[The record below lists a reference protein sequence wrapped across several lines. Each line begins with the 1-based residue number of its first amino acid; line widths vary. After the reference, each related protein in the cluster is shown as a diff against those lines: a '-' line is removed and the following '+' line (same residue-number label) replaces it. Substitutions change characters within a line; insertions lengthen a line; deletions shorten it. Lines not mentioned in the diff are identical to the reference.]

1 MLTETPAMN
10 ADERDDILR
19 ALGRIPATAWSDLL
33 DADAAPWL
41 RQHRDAMH
49 DALKEMGIR
58 GSDSARSLAED
69 VVDVL
74 GHQLLSHRDFGPWVR
89 EQLLRALA
97 PTKWEKLADRY
108 RALAGGKADEL
119 HPNATQHGKGAATM
133 AAYWH
138 RGSHW
143 AHAFCQALELPES
156 LASHRDHGRLQ
167 DESVEPAVVLNELHD
182 FQNDVYKHLRKL
194 FADGAGGAAMLS
206 LPTGAGKTRVAVE
219 AVCDH
224 LAAQSRERRPR
235 DLAIWFAQSEE
246 LLEQAWTCFR
256 QVWQGR
262 SEVRRTTS
270 LSLVRAWGG
279 RSADSIEV
287 DEGPTVILA
296 GVRQVCEWLKAG
308 VALDELLPL
317 SRHAMTVVD
326 EAHGAVAP
334 SVGDVLL
341 ALRQRAKHQWQT
353 LSHAPPVV
361 GLSATPWRTHDAED
375 ERLQRYFQHQ
385 LVTPKSLGAHPIAAL
400 QERKILSRVKAESLT
415 LGAAPE
421 FTAKERE
428 LFEEFKDLPPTYLQR
443 LGREPARNARIV
455 ERLLRLGE
463 DSRALVF
470 ACSVEHAEL
479 LTLLLNRASGE
490 EVAAVVTGKTPR
502 AQRASVIARF
512 RAGEGIRFLCNVSVL
527 TTGFDAPQA
536 NVVCLTR
543 PTTSAVLYEQMVGR
557 GLRGPKNGGTPSCLV
572 LDAQDEG
579 LPGKILS
586 YARVRARWDEA

>member
-1 MLTETPAMN
+1 MAQEAAAMN

-19 ALGRIPATAWSDLL
+19 ALGRIPSATWTSLL
-33 DADAAPWL
+33 DADTAPWL
-41 RQHRDAMH
+41 RQHRESMH
-49 DALKEMGIR
+49 AALAEMGIR
-58 GSDSARSLAED
+58 GRESARSLAED

-74 GHQLLSHRDFGPWVR
+74 GHQLLSHREFGPWVR
-89 EQLLRALA
+89 EQLLLHLA
-97 PTKWEKLADRY
+97 ETKWEKLAERY
-108 RALAGGKADEL
+108 RALAGGHADEL
-119 HPNATQHGKGAATM
+119 HRNATQHGKGAATM

-182 FQNDVYKHLRKL
+182 FQHDVYKRLHKL
-194 FADGAGGAAMLS
+194 FANGAGEAAMLS

-224 LAAQSRERRPR
+224 LAAQSGERRPR
-235 DLAIWFAQSEE
+235 DLAIWVAQSEE

-262 SEVRRTTS
+262 SVVPRTS
-270 LSLVRAWGG
+270 PLSLVRAWGG
-279 RSADSIEV
+279 RSVDSIEV
-287 DEGPTVILA
+287 DEGPTVVLA

-308 VALDELLPL
+308 VALDEVLPL
-317 SRHAMTVVD
+317 SRHAMTVID

-361 GLSATPWRTHDAED
+361 GLSATPWRSHEAED

-400 QERKILSRVKAESLT
+400 QERKILSRVKAESLA

-421 FTAKERE
+421 PTAKE
-428 LFEEFKDLPPTYLQR
+428 LKHFEDFKDLSPSYLER

-455 ERLLRLGE
+455 KRLLRLDD

-502 AQRASVIARF
+502 AQRAAVIARF
-512 RAGEGIRFLCNVSVL
+512 REKQGIRFLCNVSVL

-557 GLRGPKNGGTPSCLV
+557 GLRGPMNGGTPRCLV

-579 LPGKILS
+579 LPEEILS